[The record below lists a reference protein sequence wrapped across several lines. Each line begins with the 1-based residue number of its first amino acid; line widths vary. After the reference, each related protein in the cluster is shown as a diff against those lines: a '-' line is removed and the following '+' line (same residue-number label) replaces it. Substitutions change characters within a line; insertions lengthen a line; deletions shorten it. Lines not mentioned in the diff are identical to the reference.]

1 MYLWLRL
8 LRAFIA
14 VAAFAFAL
22 SPRARRAHTSS
33 LPKTHETA
41 HAWQE
46 LLELISIK

>member
-1 MYLWLRL
+1 MHLWLRL

-33 LPKTHETA
+33 LAKKHEKV
-41 HAWQE
+41 HAWQG
-46 LLELISIK
+46 LLKLISIK